1 MKILMVLGLLALT
14 VASGAKPKAGPPVKS
29 PGTKAEPVKADGLV
43 FKASGEFWED
53 RMPMMPVPKTPE
65 DNAGRF
71 HAATKVVV
79 ANEGR
84 KAVANITAVEVIVY
98 YGGTTREFCRFKP
111 SPVGETLG
119 SAAVA
124 PGRQITLEYSGN
136 PETIGALRDS
146 MTVYGQILVA
156 YGRGKR
162 IAVLTPEAKIVI
174 TY

>member
-1 MKILMVLGLLALT
+1 MKILMVMGLLALT
-14 VASGAKPKAGPPVKS
+14 VAAGAKPKAGPPVKS
-29 PGTKAEPVKADGLV
+29 PGAKAEPVKADGLV

-53 RMPMMPVPKTPE
+53 RMPMMPVPKAPE

-71 HAATKVVV
+71 HAATKIVV

-84 KAVANITAVEVIVY
+84 KAVVNITVVEVIVY
-98 YGGTTREFCRFKP
+98 YGSTTREFCRFKP
-111 SPVGETLG
+111 SPVGGTPG

-124 PGRQITLEYSGN
+124 PGRQISLEHSGV

-156 YGRGKR
+156 YGKGKR
-162 IAVLTPEAKIVI
+162 IAILTPEAKVMI